1 MIIGVGV
8 CSALAARSSRRTIGY
23 RRIVNRLAVRVLGP
37 FAVEGLDERG
47 IGSRKARTLL
57 KLLACERGEP
67 VSVDRIADAIW
78 GDALPAKP
86 ADQVSVLVSR
96 LRGVLGG
103 RIIRTDAG
111 YALDYDW
118 LDLDELITRSREAVA
133 RLEAGRCGAAR
144 AAASAALRLVGE
156 RALVDED
163 AAWADDVRT
172 RIDRV
177 VAEARHAGGEA
188 SLSVGAASEAVA
200 LGSDALDH
208 DPYDEVALQLVMR
221 ALSRLGRPGSALALY
236 GEFKERL
243 VDAFGIG
250 PTAATEAVH
259 DQVVLGEAMLEVD
272 ATVGVDEASGLVGR
286 DVELSELDARLV
298 ATRAASSV
306 VIIQGEPGIGK
317 TALADAWAHRV
328 SRSGVHVLFAR
339 CDQLAMALPLQ
350 PVLDA
355 VRAWLVQTLG
365 TAGARE
371 RIADDPELRALLGF
385 DLPVDRA
392 STARSTTVESSDVG
406 RRRLY
411 ANLVSL
417 IRLVQGASQLVVV
430 VDDLDQADPATLSWL
445 GFLVRSEGRVLVVG
459 TARGEISLVVPS
471 WTLVLG
477 PLDLDAVARLLHDI
491 DVASLYARSGGN
503 PLFLRE
509 LAQVAGGELP
519 RTVVEAVSRR
529 VTALGS
535 AASTLRVAALLGA
548 EIDLDL
554 LAACCRRPVAEVL
567 DHIDAAVRSD
577 LLVDAATGL
586 RFRHDVVR
594 EALVAGTTGSVR
606 AFVHREASLLL
617 ANRSDHHPL
626 DTAHHA
632 ERGGASEIASNAFV
646 EGAAIAAE
654 RFETDLA
661 EELLNRAIELV
672 DTPRARMARARV
684 HLTQRS
690 LDAAATD
697 VDAALAS
704 ERSST
709 ALELAGWIA
718 YYRREYA
725 EALLLAAEAR
735 SAAVTAPELR
745 ASAAVLE
752 GRIRHARGDLDGAV
766 GCLEPAAMS
775 PDASDVRSVARVWL
789 AAVRAH
795 QGRVT
800 EALVS
805 LDSAGDPGG
814 LRSHPFATAHAWFVR
829 CLATGVAGELVRAF
843 DAVDGLEQY
852 ADRSGVGGAR
862 FHPFAYN
869 MRGWLERSVGN
880 LDDAEHYS
888 AMALDA
894 AGHAA
899 FDEPAMHARLDL
911 VETRLIRGRDDDAS
925 DLLRDAVEHLEPTST
940 MGWHIQQRVAW
951 LKGRLALAAGDCE
964 GAAEQAQAL
973 VADATARG
981 SQRYGV
987 LGRHLGLVARS
998 RSAGAAPGVQF
1009 DVLLADIARL
1019 AALDAWRLMA
1029 ELAAHEQ
1036 SDALWIAADAHAA
1049 ALVAQT
1055 RTIAHLDSAAVGT
1068 WIRSTLDAMRG

>member
-1 MIIGVGV
+1 M
-8 CSALAARSSRRTIGY
+8 
-23 RRIVNRLAVRVLGP
+23 NRLAVRVLGP

-103 RIIRTDAG
+103 RIVRTDAG
-111 YALDYDW
+111 YSLDYDW
-118 LDLDELITRSREAVA
+118 LDLDELIVRSREAVL

-144 AAASAALRLVGE
+144 AAAAAALRLVGE

-163 AAWADDVRT
+163 AAWADDVRA

-177 VAEARHAGGEA
+177 VVQARHAGGEA
-188 SLSVGAASEAVA
+188 SLAVGAASEAVA

-221 ALSRLGRPGSALALY
+221 SLLRLGRPGSALALY
-236 GEFKERL
+236 GEFRERL

-259 DQVVLGEAMLEVD
+259 DEVVLGDAMIEVAGFVD
-272 ATVGVDEASGLVGR
+272 IAIDEAAGLVGR
-286 DVELSELDARLV
+286 DVELAELDARL
-298 ATRAASSV
+298 AASRAASAV

-317 TALADAWAHRV
+317 TALVDAWARRV
-328 SRSGVHVLFAR
+328 ARSGVHVLFAR
-339 CDQLAMALPLQ
+339 CEQLGMALPLQ

-365 TAGARE
+365 TAGALE
-371 RIADDPELRALLGF
+371 RMVGDPELRALLGF
-385 DLPVDRA
+385 DVSLDRA

-417 IRLVQGASQLVVV
+417 IRGVQGASQLVLV
-430 VDDLDQADPATLSWL
+430 VDDLDQADSATLSWL
-445 GFLVRSEGRVLVVG
+445 GFLVRAESSVLVVG
-459 TARGEISLVVPS
+459 TSRAELGFVVPS
-471 WTLVLG
+471 WTLALG
-477 PLDLDAVARLLHDI
+477 PLDLDAASRLLHEI
-491 DVASLYARSGGN
+491 DVATIYARSGGN

-509 LAQVAGGELP
+509 LAQVAGDELP
-519 RTVVEAVSRR
+519 QTIVEAVSRR
-529 VTALGS
+529 VTALGP

-548 EIDLDL
+548 EVDLDL

-567 DHIDAAVRSD
+567 DHIEAAVGGD
-577 LLVDAATGL
+577 LLVDATIGL
-586 RFRHDVVR
+586 RFRHEVVR

-606 AFVHREASLLL
+606 AFVHREASFLL
-617 ANRSDHHPL
+617 AERSDQRPL

-632 ERGGASEIASNAFV
+632 ERGGAAEVASNAFV
-646 EGAAIAAE
+646 EGAGIAAE
-654 RFETDLA
+654 RYETDLA
-661 EELLNRAIELV
+661 EQLLNRAIELF

-684 HLTQRS
+684 HLTQRA
-690 LDAAATD
+690 LDAAAAD
-697 VDAALAS
+697 IDDALAS
-704 ERSST
+704 ERASA

-718 YYRREYA
+718 YYRREYSK
-725 EALLLAAEAR
+725 ALLLAAEAR
-735 SAAVTAPELR
+735 SAAAAAPELR

-752 GRIRHARGDLDGAV
+752 GRIRHARGDLDAAV
-766 GCLEPAAMS
+766 ACLEPTATS

-805 LDSAGDPGG
+805 LDSAGDPAG

-829 CLATGVAGELVRAF
+829 CLATGVAGELVQAF

-880 LDDAEHYS
+880 LDIAEGYS

-911 VETRLIRGRDDDAS
+911 VEIRLVRGRDVDAS

-940 MGWHIQQRVAW
+940 MGWHLQQRVAW
-951 LKGRLALAAGDCE
+951 LKGRLALASGDRD
-964 GAAEQAQAL
+964 GAAEQALAL
-973 VADATARG
+973 VKDATERG
-981 SQRYGV
+981 SQRYEV
-987 LGRHLGLVARS
+987 LGRHLGFVARG
-998 RSAGAAPGVQF
+998 RSARAAPTADL

-1019 AALDAWRLMA
+1019 AALDAWRLTA
-1029 ELAAHEQ
+1029 ELAEREE
-1036 SDALWIAADAHAA
+1036 SDALWDAANVRAA
-1049 ALVAQT
+1049 TLVAQT
-1055 RTIAHLDSAAVGT
+1055 RNIAHLDQAAVGT